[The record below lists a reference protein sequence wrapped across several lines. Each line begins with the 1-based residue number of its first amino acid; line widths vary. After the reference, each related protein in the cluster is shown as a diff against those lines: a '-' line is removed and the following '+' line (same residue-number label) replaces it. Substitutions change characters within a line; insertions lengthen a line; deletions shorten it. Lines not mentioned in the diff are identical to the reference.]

1 MNFLFSLSIPGSIS
15 GWVISL
21 GQRNSRHL
29 ASLPFGDTRAS
40 SRWIRQSLMGEETA
54 QHRSE
59 IGPETPFGAGL
70 RSQLS
75 PASSCHEAHPPS
87 QPLERGSVES
97 LADSLGRLPPHP
109 KVCMH
114 SLLPSAKL
122 VGPFGLRHLCS
133 SAPFPMPPVSGWYL
147 AWLPTDF
154 DISPSVWP

>member
-1 MNFLFSLSIPGSIS
+1 MNFLLLLLYSWQHIWLGHIPRTEKFQAS
-15 GWVISL
+15 GQPPLWGHQGL
-21 GQRNSRHL
+21 
-29 ASLPFGDTRAS
+29 LPVDKTES
-40 SRWIRQSLMGEETA
+40 DGEETA

-75 PASSCHEAHPPS
+75 PASSFHEAHPPS

-133 SAPFPMPPVSGWYL
+133 SASFPMPPVSGWYL
-147 AWLPTDF
+147 VWLPTDF